1 MKKPVLL
8 IILILIMD
16 QALKFW
22 VKTNMFLGQEF
33 NIAGDWF
40 IIHFTE
46 NYGMAFGIEFAG
58 EYGKL
63 FLTFFRLAAIAGL
76 SWYLYTLV
84 KTKAPKGLQ
93 YSMALI
99 LAGAAGNLIDSI
111 FYGVLFTDSNYRVAE
126 FLPEDGG
133 YDSLFHGRVVDMFYF
148 PVIKGYFPSWFPI
161 WANEYFVFFRPV
173 FNIADASITVGVI
186 IILLFQKKFFQATE
200 QEIEVETDPHY
211 HKDHPARNDN
221 I

>member
-8 IILILIMD
+8 IILVLILD
-16 QALKFW
+16 QVLKFW

-33 NIAGDWF
+33 NIFGDWF

-63 FLTFFRLAAIAGL
+63 FLTFFRLFAIAGL
-76 SWYLYTLV
+76 GWYLYTLN
-84 KTKAPKGLQ
+84 KIKAPKGLQ

-111 FYGVLFTDSNYRVAE
+111 FYGILFTDSDFRIAE
-126 FLPEDGG
+126 FLPEQG
-133 YDSLFHGRVVDMFYF
+133 YASLFHGRVVDMFYF

-161 WANEYFVFFRPV
+161 WANEYFIFFRPV
-173 FNIADASITVGVI
+173 FNIADASITIGVI
-186 IILLFQKKFFQATE
+186 LILLFQKRFFKNTE
-200 QEIEVETDPHY
+200 EEIEKTTESQTNAE
-211 HKDHPARNDN
+211 KPA
-221 I
+221 

>member
-1 MKKPVLL
+1 
-8 IILILIMD
+8 MD

-33 NIAGDWF
+33 NVIGNWF

-63 FLTFFRLAAIAGL
+63 FLTFFRLAAIIGL
-76 SWYLYTLV
+76 GWYLYTLI
-84 KTKAPKGLQ
+84 KTKAHIGLQ

-126 FLPEDGG
+126 FLPESGG
-133 YDSLFHGRVVDMFYF
+133 YASLFHGRVVDMFYF
-148 PVIKGYFPSWFPI
+148 PIISGYFPSWFPI
-161 WANEYFVFFRPV
+161 WANEYFIFFRPV

-186 IILLFQKKFFQATE
+186 IILLFQKKFFKTTE
-200 QEIEVETDPHY
+200 EEIKAITEHEHSGDSI
-211 HKDHPARNDN
+211 KLNNADGEKK
-221 I
+221 

>member
-1 MKKPVLL
+1 
-8 IILILIMD
+8 MD

-33 NIAGDWF
+33 NVIGNWF

-63 FLTFFRLAAIAGL
+63 FLTFFRLAAIIGL
-76 SWYLYTLV
+76 GWYLYTLI
-84 KTKAPKGLQ
+84 KTKTHIGLQ

-126 FLPEDGG
+126 FLPESGG
-133 YDSLFHGRVVDMFYF
+133 YASLFHGRVVDMFYF
-148 PVIKGYFPSWFPI
+148 PIISGYFPSWFPI
-161 WANEYFVFFRPV
+161 WANEYFIFFRPV

-186 IILLFQKKFFQATE
+186 IILLFQKKFFKTTE
-200 QEIEVETDPHY
+200 EEIKVVTEHKHSGDSVEINNADDEN
-211 HKDHPARNDN
+211 K
-221 I
+221 